1 MKYRLLMLCLTL
13 ILSQLVAE
21 EEPPSEAYPIFFIE
35 IELTAPPSFYTDSW
49 DPKEKFP
56 LKLPGI
62 RVEEKNLVVD
72 LDKAIK
78 ASREK
83 QDLLRSQ
90 TSWLFESNPWVP
102 PIESKEESYKILD

>member
-1 MKYRLLMLCLTL
+1 MQHGFLALYSMLLF
-13 ILSQLVAE
+13 SQLVAE
-21 EEPPSEAYPIFFIE
+21 EETSESFMIYL
-35 IELTAPPSFYTDSW
+35 ELGELSAPLSFYTENW

-56 LKLPGI
+56 LEHLGI
-62 RVEEKNLVVD
+62 PVEEKNLID